1 MVNEDDKPTEP
12 NMPAAPRT
20 APLAGT
26 VGDTA
31 AHLSV
36 SASLMNAG
44 RAGYDGY
51 ARSTGRKTFDGR
63 DMPAWE
69 DLPSRI
75 QNAWSDA
82 AIAIL
87 ALQAA
92 Q

>member
-1 MVNEDDKPTEP
+1 MVSEDEKPTEP
-12 NMPAAPRT
+12 NMPAAARM

-26 VGDTA
+26 VGESS
-31 AHLSV
+31 AHRTLSV
-36 SASLMNAG
+36 PLLNAG

-69 DLPSRI
+69 DLPARI
-75 QNAWSDA
+75 QIAWTDA

-92 Q
+92 P